1 MSLKVME
8 LPMGVY
14 AHTNKKDIHSIGN
27 AMADK
32 LAYDS
37 VINN

>member
-1 MSLKVME
+1 MH
-8 LPMGVY
+8 VY

-32 LAYDS
+32 LAYDA
-37 VINN
+37 INS

>member
-1 MSLKVME
+1 MH
-8 LPMGVY
+8 VY

-32 LAYDS
+32 LAYDA
-37 VINN
+37 INN